1 MKTKQLLLFLFP
13 RMTLWAMF
21 VAPVWVVGSLLS
33 VPEIVL
39 ATVLATVVMVY
50 FRFQE
55 DLVERIVP
63 RFSVAQLRGR

>member
-1 MKTKQLLLFLFP
+1 
-13 RMTLWAMF
+13 MF
-21 VAPVWVVGSLLS
+21 IGPVWFVSSLLPI
-33 VPEIVL
+33 PEIVL
-39 ATVLATVVMVY
+39 AVVLCFAVLAY

>member
-1 MKTKQLLLFLFP
+1 MKTKRLALFLLA
-13 RMTLWAMF
+13 RMTLCAMF
-21 VAPVWVVGSLLS
+21 IAPVWVVGSLLP

-39 ATVLATVVMVY
+39 AAVLAAVVLVY